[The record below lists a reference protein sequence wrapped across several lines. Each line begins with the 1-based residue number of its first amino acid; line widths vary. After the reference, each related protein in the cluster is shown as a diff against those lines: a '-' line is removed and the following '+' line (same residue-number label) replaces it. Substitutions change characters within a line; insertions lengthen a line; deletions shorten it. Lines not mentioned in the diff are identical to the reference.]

1 MLITFP
7 AKQRKHDISFNN
19 LIKVT
24 NVTNVINVIN
34 LINEMKTDIPRLMR
48 ERNIDALVIEGPDG
62 LGASN
67 APFAYF
73 VGDAHVTTGRII
85 ITRDGTTLLHG
96 TMERDEAAKTGMNLI
111 DNARYN
117 MPALLRKHGG
127 NRLAAQID
135 AVKAQFA
142 ELGVSGRV
150 GFYGA
155 NQQNS
160 SWAFLNALA
169 REEVC
174 EIVGEFE
181 NDIISAARETKDAHE
196 VGLIRQACGLTE
208 DVIGETRDYLRGH
221 GVSGNRL
228 VTKTGAP
235 LLLGEVKRFIRMRM
249 VAAGLEAS
257 ECIFA
262 IGRDAGVP
270 HSSGNPDDVMELG
283 RTIVFDIFPRLPGS
297 YYADITRTWCIGH
310 APEHVLAGYAAVMEV
325 HQTVAAMFDATR
337 PSSAYQEAACDVF
350 EKHGHAT
357 LRSGGGGISSGY
369 IHSLGHGFGLSVH
382 ESPGMR
388 NKGQG
393 SETPLPVG
401 TVITNEPGLYYP
413 DDPRGGWGVRVE
425 DDYWLNPET
434 GRFELLTFFDRSLV
448 I

>member
-1 MLITFP
+1 MLNV
-7 AKQRKHDISFNN
+7 DN
-19 LIKVT
+19 VT
-24 NVTNVINVIN
+24 NLTNVINVIN
-34 LINEMKTDIPRLMR
+34 ATNITGETTTMKTDIPRLMK

-85 ITRDGTTLLHG
+85 ITQTGTTLIHG
-96 TMERDEAAKTGMNLI
+96 TMERDEAAKSGMNLI

-117 MPALLRKHGG
+117 LPGLIKKNNG
-127 NRLAAQID
+127 NRLAAQVD
-135 AVKAQFA
+135 AFKAMFA
-142 ELGVSGRV
+142 DLGVSGRV

-155 NQQNS
+155 NQQNNT
-160 SWAFLNALA
+160 WALLNALA

-181 NDIISAARETKDAHE
+181 GDLLSKARETKDAGE
-196 VGLIRQACGLTE
+196 VALIRKACGLTE
-208 DVIGETRDYLRGH
+208 DVIGQTRDFLRKH
-221 GVSGNRL
+221 TVAGNRL
-228 VTKTGAP
+228 VTASGDP
-235 LLLGEVKRFIRMRM
+235 LRLGEVKRFMRMRM
-249 VAAGLEAS
+249 VETGLEAS
-257 ECIFA
+257 EAIFA

-270 HSSGNPDDVMELG
+270 HSAGTPTDFMELG
-283 RTIVFDIFPRLPGS
+283 KSIVFDIFPRLPGS

-310 APEHVLAGYAAVMEV
+310 APEHIQAGYDAVMEV
-325 HQTVAAMFDATR
+325 HQTVAAMFDAQR
-337 PSSAYQEAACDVF
+337 PSVDYQEAACDIF
-350 EKHGHAT
+350 EKHGHTT
-357 LRSGGGGISSGY
+357 LRSGGVGLSSGY

-388 NKGQG
+388 NRGQG
-393 SETPLPVG
+393 SEEPLPAG

-425 DDYWLNPET
+425 DDYCCNPET
-434 GRFELLTFFDRSLV
+434 GRFELLTRFDRSLV

>member
-1 MLITFP
+1 M
-7 AKQRKHDISFNN
+7 
-19 LIKVT
+19 
-24 NVTNVINVIN
+24 
-34 LINEMKTDIPRLMR
+34 
-48 ERNIDALVIEGPDG
+48 
-62 LGASN
+62 
-67 APFAYF
+67 
-73 VGDAHVTTGRII
+73 
-85 ITRDGTTLLHG
+85 
-96 TMERDEAAKTGMNLI
+96 
-111 DNARYN
+111 
-117 MPALLRKHGG
+117 
-127 NRLAAQID
+127 
-135 AVKAQFA
+135 
-142 ELGVSGRV
+142 
-150 GFYGA
+150 
-155 NQQNS
+155 
-160 SWAFLNALA
+160 
-169 REEVC
+169 
-174 EIVGEFE
+174 
-181 NDIISAARETKDAHE
+181 
-196 VGLIRQACGLTE
+196 
-208 DVIGETRDYLRGH
+208 
-221 GVSGNRL
+221 
-228 VTKTGAP
+228 
-235 LLLGEVKRFIRMRM
+235 
-249 VAAGLEAS
+249 
-257 ECIFA
+257 
-262 IGRDAGVP
+262 P

-337 PSSAYQEAACDVF
+337 PSSAYQEAACGIF